1 MTDLLLAPTRPI
13 GALRHRKDPMSSQE
27 SAKSGRNVSPALVT
41 GQWRTTDEL
50 ARILNVD
57 PSTLRRWRTSRPLQG
72 PPFVPV
78 SDRVTLYSAID
89 VEHWLRSRRVDPEQA
104 A

>member
-1 MTDLLLAPTRPI
+1 MTDLPHAPTRYI
-13 GALRHRKDPMSSQE
+13 GVLHRHKDLMTSHDLT
-27 SAKSGRNVSPALVT
+27 KSGRNVSSDLAAGKWL
-41 GQWRTTDEL
+41 TTDEL
-50 ARILNVD
+50 AGILNVD
-57 PSTLRRWRTSRPLQG
+57 PSTLRRWRTARPRQE

-78 SDRVTLYSAID
+78 SSRLILYSAID